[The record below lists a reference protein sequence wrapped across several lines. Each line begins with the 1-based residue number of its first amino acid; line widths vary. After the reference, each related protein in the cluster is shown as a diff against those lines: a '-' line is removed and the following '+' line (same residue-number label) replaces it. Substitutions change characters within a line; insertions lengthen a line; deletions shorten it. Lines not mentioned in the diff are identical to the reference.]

1 MSAYLCPVSL
11 ISPLLAP
18 VQARL
23 PTNYIPGI
31 VIGFPFGIA
40 ADRYGRKPVL
50 LICVFGLVIAVG
62 SVLAV
67 SWFWWIFPLRL
78 VWAAWFLTI
87 IGGGPTVLMSTVFS
101 MLTDLSDASDRYV
114 TSAPDLS
121 TLYLRYSRTRIFLHA
136 AVVILGA
143 QAGATTLASL
153 LMGKLGPWVPIVA
166 GYGVGI
172 SAAIVTLFIPET
184 RQTGRKNSH
193 DPQLSLELDSDAMK
207 PETWSDRVLL
217 YATSFVESV
226 RFLFENRTVLILT
239 LTFFINTIGTSS
251 INIAIQY
258 ASKRFS
264 VSISSAG
271 FLITIRAIITIIYVL
286 VLLPFMGRALETKF
300 HYSGSTRDLW
310 LARLTV
316 LCLPF
321 GFILMSLSPKLA
333 LMAVGM
339 VFTALGSGCGSLVR
353 SIANSMVDIN
363 QVARLNGAISIV
375 DTLGILVSG
384 PLLAE
389 VFSLGL
395 RMGGAWIALPFFIA
409 AILTAIASLILWLVK
424 VPDGGA

>member
-1 MSAYLCPVSL
+1 M
-11 ISPLLAP
+11 
-18 VQARL
+18 
-23 PTNYIPGI
+23 
-31 VIGFPFGIA
+31 
-40 ADRYGRKPVL
+40 
-50 LICVFGLVIAVG
+50 
-62 SVLAV
+62 
-67 SWFWWIFPLRL
+67 
-78 VWAAWFLTI
+78 
-87 IGGGPTVLMSTVFS
+87 
-101 MLTDLSDASDRYV
+101 
-114 TSAPDLS
+114 
-121 TLYLRYSRTRIFLHA
+121 LYLHYRRTRIFLQA
-136 AVVILGA
+136 AVAVLAA
-143 QAGATTLASL
+143 QASATTLASL
-153 LMGKLGPWVPIVA
+153 LMGKFGPWVPILA
-166 GYGVGI
+166 GYGIGV
-172 SAAIVTLFIPET
+172 SAAIVALFIPET
-184 RQTGRKNSH
+184 LQTVQKQSH
-193 DPQLSLELDSDAMK
+193 DPQLSLELGSDAMK
-207 PETWSDRVLL
+207 PVTWSDRLL
-217 YATSFVESV
+217 DHATSSVESV

-264 VSISSAG
+264 VLISSAG
-271 FLITIRAIITIIYVL
+271 FLITIRAIITIIYFL
-286 VLLPFMGRALETKF
+286 ALLPFMGRVLETKF
-300 HYSGSTRDLW
+300 HQSGSARDLW

-321 GFILMSLSPKLA
+321 GFTLMSLSPKLA

-353 SIANSMVDIN
+353 SIANSMVDID

-424 VPDGGA
+424 VPEGTA